1 MEDNSNGFSEE
12 YNEYTMGLALV
23 DLMPVLMF
31 LMSGLIMWNMY
42 GSPLLLAGVLAC
54 FTGGLCKAVWKIIVV
69 KAKKDISGLTRA
81 FHILM
86 PAGFVLLIFGMI
98 LSFAAGKL
106 ASFLSGLL
114 RPMPLLFI
122 VISAIGMMGMILC
135 SSKLDSSD
143 VRANWIEQGCNTV
156 AQGAFFMSM
165 LLAYLH

>member
-1 MEDNSNGFSEE
+1 MTKDTIPQDFSL
-12 YNEYTMGLALV
+12 GLALF
-23 DLMPVLMF
+23 DALPVILFGM
-31 LMSGLIMWNMY
+31 GTW
-42 GSPLLLAGVLAC
+42 LLWKMTGNGIVLAGAVICFLSGMLKVL
-54 FTGGLCKAVWKIIVV
+54 WKIIVV
-69 KAKKDISGLTRA
+69 IRRKNVWPLFIQMRIG
-81 FHILM
+81 M

-98 LSFAAGKL
+98 LSFAAREL
-106 ASFLSGLL
+106 DSFLSGLL